1 MGKGVS
7 SACCVVPRQFA
18 HQKGTRGG
26 AGGPV
31 PEQEVE
37 EGGDE
42 EEEEGE
48 TEEAPVEAV
57 SEA

>member
-1 MGKGVS
+1 M
-7 SACCVVPRQFA
+7 
-18 HQKGTRGG
+18 
-26 AGGPV
+26 

-42 EEEEGE
+42 EEEEE
-48 TEEAPVEAV
+48 TEEAPVEAL